1 MKQHPMREWKA
12 RLTLA
17 AVVISIATVVA
28 GILYYRAE
36 KRETQEQRYQELHAI
51 ATLKV
56 NQLTQWHRE
65 RFSEARFFTGSE
77 PFNAFANELL
87 AGDTTNHDEF
97 RESLKR
103 IMTDGRYENIVL
115 LNNMGEVVFSV
126 DTEVKSEDPKTI
138 QLASQ
143 AIVSGEITIQDI
155 YFCEVHQKV
164 HFKIL
169 APVRN
174 PLGQTI
180 GCQVFVVAPGD
191 YLYPLLKDWPTPAR
205 TSETLIV
212 RLEGDSVRYLNEMR
226 NHDNSRLQLIVEL
239 ADSSRLAVKAAMG
252 LTGLQVGT
260 DYSGNKVYGDITQ
273 VPGTAWYMISKIQKQ
288 ELFQDLR
295 TKSILILIVIVLGL
309 LSIFSSISWIYQ
321 IRQKAIAGE
330 LRIRNEEL
338 QKSREDIV
346 KLNQDLERQV
356 RERTMEL
363 ETKVEM
369 LRQGEK
375 EMLLVVDDLNKMTS
389 ELSQER
395 NKLEVTNRELEAFS
409 YSVSHD
415 LRAPLRGIDG
425 FTGILLSEYG
435 DQLDEE
441 GKRLCAIIKNNAR
454 SMGQLIDDL
463 LAFSRLARH
472 ENNHEKIDME
482 RMFYS
487 VFTGITGNLEKE
499 SIDFHMDSLEDCVGD
514 KALIRQV
521 VVNLLSNAIK
531 FTSKTDKPRIEVS
544 CQRKDQH
551 IVYFVRDNGAGFDM
565 KYSDKL
571 FGVFQRLHTI
581 AEFDGTGVGLA
592 NVKRIVTRHGG
603 EVGASGEVN
612 KEANF
617 WFSLPFQA

>member
-1 MKQHPMREWKA
+1 
-12 RLTLA
+12 
-17 AVVISIATVVA
+17 
-28 GILYYRAE
+28 
-36 KRETQEQRYQELHAI
+36 
-51 ATLKV
+51 
-56 NQLTQWHRE
+56 
-65 RFSEARFFTGSE
+65 
-77 PFNAFANELL
+77 
-87 AGDTTNHDEF
+87 
-97 RESLKR
+97 
-103 IMTDGRYENIVL
+103 
-115 LNNMGEVVFSV
+115 
-126 DTEVKSEDPKTI
+126 
-138 QLASQ
+138 
-143 AIVSGEITIQDI
+143 
-155 YFCEVHQKV
+155 
-164 HFKIL
+164 
-169 APVRN
+169 
-174 PLGQTI
+174 
-180 GCQVFVVAPGD
+180 
-191 YLYPLLKDWPTPAR
+191 
-205 TSETLIV
+205 
-212 RLEGDSVRYLNEMR
+212 
-226 NHDNSRLQLIVEL
+226 
-239 ADSSRLAVKAAMG
+239 MG

-472 ENNHEKIDME
+472 EIIHEKIDME

-565 KYSDKL
+565 QYSDKL
-571 FGVFQRLHTI
+571 FGVFQRLHTV

-612 KEANF
+612 KGANF